1 MAHFVIPV
9 NNTQI
14 NFARNDR
21 STVYEIKNIKFNKT
35 MRYVANN
42 EINDESFMV
51 EETIF

>member
-21 STVYEIKNIKFNKT
+21 PSTVDEIKFNKT
-35 MRYVANN
+35 MYYVANN
-42 EINDESFMV
+42 ELTMNHSWYRKY
-51 EETIF
+51 